1 MSRKVTSEELDEIK
15 IIMDNENI
23 PLHVWFPIMF
33 MESSGRVGAFNPGT
47 EDIPEQS
54 HGLFQLNSKA
64 NAWLRDL
71 IPDLSDPIFNAKLA
85 VKWLNDP
92 RAVRE
97 REKYEGNPAKQAEVT
112 WRRGIRPHWQTVT
125 RLGRDEKLKNLAT
138 VDLYNLFEKFN
149 WTPKETDSEI
159 EAEGYWI
166 GGEWFS
172 VEELKEMGLYGQEF
186 LEGLGERAEAPR
198 WMRGLPGLKH
208 FYHARQF
215 PDEFVEEVEGEEPKP
230 SWANPI
236 GRIWWEIS
244 TKLKRGL
251 IILLGSLMIVVAL
264 VLLLL
269 PQATKSV
276 KTVAKIK
283 TGGLINMGE
292 KG

>member
-1 MSRKVTSEELDEIK
+1 MNRKVTPEELDEIK

-33 MESSGRVGAFNPGT
+33 MESAGRIGAFNPGT

-54 HGLFQLNSKA
+54 HGLFQLNSRA

-71 IPDLSDPIFNAKLA
+71 IPDLSDPVFNAKLA
-85 VKWLNDP
+85 VRWLNDP

-97 REKYEGNPAKQAEVT
+97 REKHEGNPAKQTEVT
-112 WRRGIRPHWQTVT
+112 WRKGIRPHWQTVT
-125 RLGRDEKLKNLAT
+125 RLGRDETIRNLAT
-138 VDLYNLFEKFN
+138 VDLDSLFKKFD
-149 WTPKETDSEI
+149 WTPEKEDDEL
-159 EAEGYWI
+159 EQEGYWI
-166 GGEWFS
+166 GGKWLT

-198 WMRGLPGLKH
+198 WMRGLPGLED

-215 PDEFVEEVEGEEPKP
+215 PDEFEEEVDDVKQKP
-230 SWANPI
+230 PWTNPI
-236 GRIWWEIS
+236 SRIWWEIS
-244 TKLKRGL
+244 TKIKRGL
-251 IILLGSLMIVVAL
+251 IILLGSVMFVVAL

-269 PQATKSV
+269 PQTTKGA

-283 TGGLINMGE
+283 TGGLINMGGKE
-292 KG
+292 